1 LPLDKTQAQCENL
14 PINGTRRTQPYQVPA
29 TEKGEASMN
38 VFDFA
43 MKMELQGKA
52 CYENLAASTQVLGL
66 KNIFTGLAAD
76 EQKHY
81 EVFRGLK
88 EGKAFDMA
96 DSGMLEQAKSVFREL
111 VGDKERM
118 GDLRED
124 LDGYRLGLKIEADSV
139 KLYEDMA
146 KKEQNQETLQLYLRI
161 ANEEKKHFNIM
172 ENICDFVMKPRYFL
186 EWREFSNLH
195 EL

>member
-1 LPLDKTQAQCENL
+1 
-14 PINGTRRTQPYQVPA
+14 
-29 TEKGEASMN
+29 MN

-52 CYENLAASTQVLGL
+52 CYDNLAASTQVAGL
-66 KNIFTGLAAD
+66 RNIFQGLAAD

-81 EVFRGLK
+81 EVFRGMK
-88 EGKAFDMA
+88 EGKVFSMT
-96 DSGMLEQAKSVFREL
+96 DSRMLEQAKSVFGEL
-111 VGDKERM
+111 AGEKERIA
-118 GDLRED
+118 GLHED

-139 KLYEDMA
+139 RLYEDMA
-146 KKEQNQETLQLYLRI
+146 KQEQNPETMQVYLKL

>member
-1 LPLDKTQAQCENL
+1 MPD
-14 PINGTRRTQPYQVPA
+14 RRP
-29 TEKGEASMN
+29 EKGGVTMD

-52 CYENLAASTQVLGL
+52 CYENLAASTQVPGL

-88 EGKAFDMA
+88 EGKDFAMT
-96 DSGMLEQAKSVFREL
+96 DSRMLEQAKNVFKEIT
-111 VGDKERM
+111 GEKERLT
-118 GDLRED
+118 GLHED

-139 KLYEDMA
+139 KLYEDLA
-146 KKEQNQETLQLYLRI
+146 KKEKNPETMQLYLRI

-172 ENICDFVMKPRYFL
+172 ENICDFVMKPKYFL

>member
-1 LPLDKTQAQCENL
+1 
-14 PINGTRRTQPYQVPA
+14 
-29 TEKGEASMN
+29 MN

-88 EGKAFDMA
+88 EGKSFAMA
-96 DSGMLEQAKSVFREL
+96 DSQMLEQAKSVFREL

>member
-1 LPLDKTQAQCENL
+1 
-14 PINGTRRTQPYQVPA
+14 
-29 TEKGEASMN
+29 MN

-43 MKMELQGKA
+43 MKVELQGKA
-52 CYENLAASTQVLGL
+52 CYENLAASTQVPGL

-81 EVFRGLK
+81 DVFRGLK
-88 EGKAFDMA
+88 EGKEFTMT
-96 DSGMLEQAKSVFREL
+96 DSRMLEQAKSVFRDMIGEKDNL
-111 VGDKERM
+111 G
-118 GDLRED
+118 GLHED
-124 LDGYRLGLKIEADSV
+124 LDAYRLGLKIEADSV
-139 KLYEDMA
+139 KLYEDLA
-146 KKEQNQETLQLYLRI
+146 KKEQDPEMLQLYLRI

>member
-1 LPLDKTQAQCENL
+1 
-14 PINGTRRTQPYQVPA
+14 
-29 TEKGEASMN
+29 MN

-52 CYENLAASTQVLGL
+52 CYETLAASTTVPGL
-66 KNIFTGLAAD
+66 KKIFTGLAED

-81 EVFRGLK
+81 DVFRGLK
-88 EGKAFDMA
+88 EGKAFAMA
-96 DSGMLEQAKSVFREL
+96 DSRTLELAKSVFRDLMVQKESLVEL
-111 VGDKERM
+111 H
-118 GDLRED
+118 ED

-139 KLYEDMA
+139 KLYEDLA
-146 KKEQNQETLQLYLRI
+146 TKEQDPETVQLYLRI
-161 ANEEKKHFNIM
+161 ANEEKNHFNIM

>member
-1 LPLDKTQAQCENL
+1 
-14 PINGTRRTQPYQVPA
+14 
-29 TEKGEASMN
+29 MN

-52 CYENLAASTQVLGL
+52 CYENLASSTQVAGL
-66 KNIFTGLAAD
+66 RNIFLGLAAD

-81 EVFRGLK
+81 EVFRGMK
-88 EGKAFDMA
+88 EGNAFAMT
-96 DSGMLEQAKSVFREL
+96 DSRMLEQAKSVFTEL
-111 VGDKERM
+111 AEEKDRIVAM
-118 GDLRED
+118 RED

-146 KKEQNQETLQLYLRI
+146 KKEQDPETMQLYLRI

-172 ENICDFVMKPRYFL
+172 DNLYDYTLAPQNFL
-186 EWREFSNLH
+186 AWAEFSNLK

>member
-1 LPLDKTQAQCENL
+1 MDV
-14 PINGTRRTQPYQVPA
+14 I
-29 TEKGEASMN
+29 
-38 VFDFA
+38 DFA

-52 CYENLAASTQVLGL
+52 CYENLAASTQVAGL
-66 KNIFTGLAAD
+66 RNIFLGLAAD

-81 EVFRGLK
+81 EVFRGIK
-88 EGKAFDMA
+88 EGKTFAMT
-96 DSGMLEQAKSVFREL
+96 DSRTLEQAKSVFRDL
-111 VGDKERM
+111 VGEKSRM
-118 GDLRED
+118 LELHED

-146 KKEQNQETLQLYLRI
+146 KQQSDPETVQLYLRI